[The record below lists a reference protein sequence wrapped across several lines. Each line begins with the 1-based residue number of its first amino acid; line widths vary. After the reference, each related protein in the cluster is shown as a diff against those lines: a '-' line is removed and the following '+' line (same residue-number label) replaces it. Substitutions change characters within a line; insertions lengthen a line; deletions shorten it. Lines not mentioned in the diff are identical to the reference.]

1 MSKESK
7 VNDLL
12 NYFNVGNHQELMEYI
27 RDNPDDIK
35 VIELKELLT
44 LFDIDLDSEVD
55 KDE

>member
-7 VNDLL
+7 ANDLL
-12 NYFNVGNHQELMEYI
+12 NYFNVENHQELMEYI

-35 VIELKELLT
+35 VMELKELLT
-44 LFDIDLDSEVD
+44 LCGIDLDSEVD

>member
-7 VNDLL
+7 ANDLL

-27 RDNPDDIK
+27 RDNPNDIK
-35 VIELKELLT
+35 VMELKELLT
-44 LFDIDLDSEVD
+44 LCGIDLDSEVD

>member
-7 VNDLL
+7 ANDLL

-35 VIELKELLT
+35 VMELKELLT
-44 LFDIDLDSEVD
+44 LCGIDLDSEVD